1 MASKTVIYHNP
12 RCGKSRQTLAL
23 LQEHGIEPEVV
34 RYLETPPSAADVLGL
49 LKKLDCAP
57 VDLLRRK
64 EKPFKEL
71 GLSKDSSAAQ
81 VAEAIAS
88 HPILLERP
96 VVVRGRKAVIGRPP
110 ENIEQLL
117 D

>member
-23 LQEHGIEPEVV
+23 LQQHGIEPEVV
-34 RYLETPPSAADVLGL
+34 RYLEEPLTADEIQKL
-49 LKKLDCAP
+49 LKKLGCAP
-57 VDLLRRK
+57 IDLVRRK
-64 EKPFKEL
+64 EKPFKDL
-71 GLSKDSSAAQ
+71 GLDREASAQQ

-88 HPILLERP
+88 HPVLMERP

-117 D
+117 E